1 MSTTDLLASHA
12 VEPVQ
17 NGMLVGLGTGRAA
30 TRGIHALAR
39 RVNDEGL
46 KVECV
51 ATSESSA
58 ALARE
63 LGLTVLAFAE
73 VARVDYLFDGADE
86 VSPDLAM
93 LKGRGGA
100 MTREKIVAH
109 ASGRRVY
116 LIDESKLVSRI
127 GERFPLPIEVLPF
140 ALASVREALRAIGLD
155 GPIRKRED
163 DREYHTDNGFLV
175 IDATIRED
183 ADARRLNESLAHIDG
198 VLGHGL
204 FLREAD
210 EVLVESHDRASVK
223 RLTRAA
229 RTRA

>member
-1 MSTTDLLASHA
+1 
-12 VEPVQ
+12 
-17 NGMLVGLGTGRAA
+17 MLVGLGTGRAA

-46 KVECV
+46 RVECV

-63 LGLTVLAFAE
+63 LGLTVLAFAD

-109 ASGRRVY
+109 ASDKRVY
-116 LIDESKLVSRI
+116 LVDEGKLVSRI
-127 GERFPLPIEVLPF
+127 GEKFPLPVEVLPF
-140 ALASVREALRAIGLD
+140 AIASVRAALREIGLD
-155 GPIRKRED
+155 GPIRTRED
-163 DREYHTDNGFLV
+163 GREYHTDNGFLV
-175 IDATIRED
+175 IDAPIPQGS
-183 ADARRLNESLAHIDG
+183 DARRLNDDLMRIDG

-210 EVLVESHDRASVK
+210 EVLVESHDRAIVR
-223 RLTRAA
+223 RLTRV
-229 RTRA
+229 R

>member
-1 MSTTDLLASHA
+1 MPDTPGADLLASHA
-12 VEPVQ
+12 VEPIES
-17 NGMLVGLGTGRAA
+17 GMLVGLGTGRAA

-46 KVECV
+46 RVECV

-58 ALARE
+58 VLARE
-63 LGLTVLAFAE
+63 LGLTVLAFAD
-73 VARVDYLFDGADE
+73 VARVEYLFDGADE

-109 ASGRRVY
+109 ASDRRVY
-116 LIDESKLVSRI
+116 LIDEGKLVSRI
-127 GERFPLPIEVLPF
+127 GEKFPLPIEVLPF
-140 ALASVREALRAIGLD
+140 AIASVRAALREIGLD
-155 GPIRKRED
+155 GPIRTRED
-163 DREYHTDNGFLV
+163 GREYHTDNGFLV
-175 IDATIRED
+175 IDAPIPRGS
-183 ADARRLNESLAHIDG
+183 DARRLNDELMRIDG

-210 EVLVESHDRASVK
+210 EVFVESHDRASVK
-223 RLTRAA
+223 RLSRV
-229 RTRA
+229 R

>member
-1 MSTTDLLASHA
+1 MPDTPGADLLAIQA
-12 VEPVQ
+12 VEPITG
-17 NGMLVGLGTGRAA
+17 GMLVGLGTGRAA

-46 KVECV
+46 RVECV

-63 LGLTVLAFAE
+63 LGLTVLAFAD

-109 ASGRRVY
+109 ASDKRVY
-116 LIDESKLVSRI
+116 LVDEGKLVSHI
-127 GERFPLPIEVLPF
+127 GEKFPLPVEVLPF
-140 ALASVREALRAIGLD
+140 AIASVRAALREIGLD
-155 GPIRKRED
+155 GPIRTRED
-163 DREYHTDNGFLV
+163 GREYHTDNGFLV
-175 IDATIRED
+175 IDAPIPD
-183 ADARRLNESLAHIDG
+183 GSDARRLNDDLMRIDG

-223 RLTRAA
+223 RLTRV
-229 RTRA
+229 R

>member
-1 MSTTDLLASHA
+1 MPDTPGADLLASHA
-12 VEPVQ
+12 VEPIAG
-17 NGMLVGLGTGRAA
+17 GMLVGLGTGRAA

-46 KVECV
+46 RVECV

-63 LGLTVLAFAE
+63 LGLTVLAFAD

-109 ASGRRVY
+109 ASDTRVY
-116 LIDESKLVSRI
+116 LVDEGKLVSHI
-127 GERFPLPIEVLPF
+127 GEKFPLPIEVLPF
-140 ALASVREALRAIGLD
+140 AIASVRAALRDIWLD
-155 GPIRKRED
+155 GPIRTRED
-163 DREYHTDNGFLV
+163 GREYHTDNGFLV
-175 IDATIRED
+175 IDAPIPQGS
-183 ADARRLNESLAHIDG
+183 DARRLNDDLLRIDG

-210 EVLVESHDRASVK
+210 EVLVESHDRATVK
-223 RLTRAA
+223 RLTRA
-229 RTRA
+229 R

>member
-1 MSTTDLLASHA
+1 MPDTPGADLLAIQA
-12 VEPVQ
+12 VEPITS
-17 NGMLVGLGTGRAA
+17 GMLVGLGTGRAA

-46 KVECV
+46 RVECV

-63 LGLTVLAFAE
+63 LGLTVLAFAD

-109 ASGRRVY
+109 ASDKRVY
-116 LIDESKLVSRI
+116 LVDEGKLVSRI
-127 GERFPLPIEVLPF
+127 GEKFPLPVEVLPF
-140 ALASVREALRAIGLD
+140 AIASVRAALRDIGLD
-155 GPIRKRED
+155 GPIRTRED
-163 DREYHTDNGFLV
+163 GREYHTDNGFLV
-175 IDATIRED
+175 IDAPIPQGS
-183 ADARRLNESLAHIDG
+183 DARRLNDDLMRIDG

-210 EVLVESHDRASVK
+210 EVLVESHDRASVR
-223 RLTRAA
+223 RLTRV
-229 RTRA
+229 R

>member
-1 MSTTDLLASHA
+1 MPDTPGADLLASHA
-12 VEPVQ
+12 VEPITG
-17 NGMLVGLGTGRAA
+17 GMLVGLGTGRAA

-46 KVECV
+46 RVECV

-63 LGLTVLAFAE
+63 LGLTVLAFAD

-109 ASGRRVY
+109 ASDKRVY
-116 LIDESKLVSRI
+116 LVDEGKLVSRI
-127 GERFPLPIEVLPF
+127 GEKFPLPVEVLPF
-140 ALASVREALRAIGLD
+140 AIASVRAALRDIGLD
-155 GPIRKRED
+155 GPIRTRED
-163 DREYHTDNGFLV
+163 GREYHTDNGFLV
-175 IDATIRED
+175 IDAPIPQGS
-183 ADARRLNESLAHIDG
+183 DARRLNDDLMRIDG

-210 EVLVESHDRASVK
+210 EVLVESHDRASVR
-223 RLTRAA
+223 RLTRV
-229 RTRA
+229 R

>member
-1 MSTTDLLASHA
+1 
-12 VEPVQ
+12 
-17 NGMLVGLGTGRAA
+17 MLVGLGTGRAA

-46 KVECV
+46 RVECV

-63 LGLTVLAFAE
+63 LGLTVLAFAD

-109 ASGRRVY
+109 ASDKRVY
-116 LIDESKLVSRI
+116 LVDEGKLVSHI
-127 GERFPLPIEVLPF
+127 GEKFPLPIEVLPF
-140 ALASVREALRAIGLD
+140 AIASVRAALRDIGLD
-155 GPIRKRED
+155 GPIRTRED
-163 DREYHTDNGFLV
+163 GREYHTDNGFLV
-175 IDATIRED
+175 IDAPIPQGS
-183 ADARRLNESLAHIDG
+183 DARRLNDDLTRIDG

-223 RLTRAA
+223 RLTRA
-229 RTRA
+229 R

>member
-1 MSTTDLLASHA
+1 MPDTPSVDPLASHA
-12 VEPVQ
+12 VKPIES
-17 NGMLVGLGTGRAA
+17 GMLVGLGTGRAA

-46 KVECV
+46 RVECV

-63 LGLTVLAFAE
+63 LGLTVLAFAD

-109 ASGRRVY
+109 ASDKRVY
-116 LIDESKLVSRI
+116 LVDEGKLVSHI
-127 GERFPLPIEVLPF
+127 GEKFPLPIEVLPF
-140 ALASVREALRAIGLD
+140 AIASVRAALRDIGLD
-155 GPIRKRED
+155 GPIRTRED
-163 DREYHTDNGFLV
+163 GREYHTDNGFLV
-175 IDATIRED
+175 IDAPIPQGS
-183 ADARRLNESLAHIDG
+183 DARRLNDDLTRIDG

-223 RLTRAA
+223 RLTRA
-229 RTRA
+229 R